1 MLHATRKFIC
11 QLHLYCLEHL
21 HHSVIHLLFEFLI
34 YLNHC
39 YFHSFSFLCDV
50 INPIHKWRCSSE
62 EIILWLIAVIC
73 VRFYISRSML
83 GNDAYLSVLSTHHIF
98 DLRQGD
104 LQRDIEGFVCV
115 FHRSQSVGVVLHQI
129 IQKFASVMTLSTMGH

>member
-1 MLHATRKFIC
+1 
-11 QLHLYCLEHL
+11 
-21 HHSVIHLLFEFLI
+21 
-34 YLNHC
+34 
-39 YFHSFSFLCDV
+39 
-50 INPIHKWRCSSE
+50 
-62 EIILWLIAVIC
+62 
-73 VRFYISRSML
+73 ML

-115 FHRSQSVGVVLHQI
+115 LHRSQSVGVVLHQI